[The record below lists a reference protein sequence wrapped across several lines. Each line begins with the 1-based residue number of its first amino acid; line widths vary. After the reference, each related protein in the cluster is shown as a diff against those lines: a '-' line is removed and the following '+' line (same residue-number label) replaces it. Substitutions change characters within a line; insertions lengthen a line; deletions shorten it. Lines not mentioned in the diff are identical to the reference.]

1 MSPKDDLPS
10 EVLSAILRDIAHAL
24 QCQVT
29 PLFPQSAHGLV
40 SELRDWKTVRSGML
54 KLYEGEVLNKLPVVQ
69 HLVFGSLI
77 RCTWTPSSTIHLP
90 TPPPHAIPTS
100 FPVSSLPGSGS
111 FSGAAGV
118 RHHGSSIPPPP
129 LIIFLSSFR

>member
-1 MSPKDDLPS
+1 
-10 EVLSAILRDIAHAL
+10 
-24 QCQVT
+24 
-29 PLFPQSAHGLV
+29 
-40 SELRDWKTVRSGML
+40 ML

-100 FPVSSLPGSGS
+100 FPASSLPGSGS
-111 FSGAAGV
+111 FPAATGV
-118 RHHGSSIPPPP
+118 RHHGSPPSPSP
-129 LIIFLSSFR
+129 ILLSSLQQAGMLLMSSPLQHHGRDVEQLHC